1 MRIVLLA
8 AAEADFD
15 EALRYYAS
23 KEPELSMAFTDEVLA
38 CLDCIQS
45 HPDAWNR
52 VSSVARRA
60 LVKRFPYAIFFRQDR
75 DEIVVAAIL
84 HLKRN
89 PKAWKSRL

>member
-38 CLDCIQS
+38 CLDRIQS
-45 HPDAWNR
+45 HPDAWTR

-60 LVKRFPYAIFFRQDR
+60 LVKRFPTLSFFDKT
-75 DEIVVAAIL
+75 AT
-84 HLKRN
+84 
-89 PKAWKSRL
+89 KSLLPPSCI